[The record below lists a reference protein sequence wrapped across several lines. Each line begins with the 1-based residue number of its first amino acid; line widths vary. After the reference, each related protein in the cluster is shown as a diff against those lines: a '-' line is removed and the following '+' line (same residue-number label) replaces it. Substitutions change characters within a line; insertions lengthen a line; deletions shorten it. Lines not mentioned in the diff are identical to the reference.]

1 MRNRISGVWP
11 TRSLRLGFLVT
22 TLSVAGTHVDA
33 QQKSVIRGPP
43 TCSQCQIRLDHSVTL
58 DGNRSAAVGEPLT
71 LARMSDGRI
80 LLHTMM
86 GEPSIA
92 VFDSTGAFIR
102 RIGRR
107 GGGPSEFLTVGR
119 FRVTG
124 KDTLRVFDLGANRV
138 KVFTSSFAPV
148 ETLPVG
154 VWPSD
159 VEFLA
164 DGRIMTS
171 QVPSVG
177 RRASGTRSSGLPLHV
192 IGKDGKIERSFGAEN
207 PEYRRED
214 ADLLWRWIAPAGN
227 DRVWAAPVTKYVLEL
242 WSFSGQ
248 KVRELERNVSWF
260 KPHKQF
266 GQSRDKP
273 NAPPNPGIMDL
284 RMDSAGKLW
293 VIIHVADE
301 KWKSGLGTVRGLY
314 NQQVRGVADENKYWD
329 SIIEVIDPASG
340 TLVAS
345 QRFDQPLRWISE
357 SDFARSYR
365 QSAEGVPFVDVFR
378 VSLITNSGR

>member
-1 MRNRISGVWP
+1 MQNRIHGVWL
-11 TRSLRLGFLVT
+11 TGSARIAFVIT
-22 TLSVAGTHVDA
+22 TLFIAHAHVDA
-33 QQKSVIRGPP
+33 QQKIVIRGAP
-43 TCSQCQIRLDHSVTL
+43 TCSQCEIRLDLSVTL

-80 LLHTMM
+80 LLNTMA
-86 GEPSIA
+86 GEASIA

-107 GGGPSEFLTVGR
+107 GGGPAEFLHVGR

-124 KDTLRVFDLGANRV
+124 KDTLRVFDNSAGRV
-138 KVFTSSFAPV
+138 KVFTSSFTPV

-171 QVPSVG
+171 QANA
-177 RRASGTRSSGLPLHV
+177 RRSGLPLHL
-192 IGKDGKIERSFGAEN
+192 IGKDGKIERSFGAVN
-207 PEYRRED
+207 PYRRED
-214 ADLLWRWIAPAGN
+214 GDLLWRWIAPAGN

-248 KVRELERNVSWF
+248 KIRELERNVSWF

-314 NQQVRGVADENKYWD
+314 NQQVRGIADENKYWD
-329 SIIEVIDPASG
+329 SIVEVIDPASG

-357 SDFARSYR
+357 SDFARTYR
-365 QSAEGVPFVDVFR
+365 QSAEGVP
-378 VSLITNSGR
+378 SSACPS

>member
-1 MRNRISGVWP
+1 MRNCIAGIFP
-11 TRSLRLGFLVT
+11 MRSSPLALLVAA
-22 TLSVAGTHVDA
+22 LSMAGTHNVGA
-33 QQKSVIRGPP
+33 QQKSVVRGPP
-43 TCSQCQIRLDHSVTL
+43 TCTQCQIRLDHSVTL
-58 DGNRSAAVGEPLT
+58 DGNRSPAVGEPLT

-80 LLHTMM
+80 LLKTMA

-107 GGGPSEFLTVGR
+107 GGGPGEFLTVGR

-124 KDTLRVFDLGANRV
+124 NDTLRVFDLGASRV

-148 ETLPVG
+148 ETLPVD

-164 DGRIMTS
+164 DGRIVAS
-171 QVPSVG
+171 QVPN
-177 RRASGTRSSGLPLHV
+177 ARSSALPLHV

-207 PEYRRED
+207 AKYRREESH
-214 ADLLWRWIAPAGN
+214 LMWRWIAPVGN

-242 WSFSGQ
+242 WTFSGQ
-248 KVRELERNVSWF
+248 KIREIERSVSWF

-266 GQSRDKP
+266 GHNPDQP
-273 NAPPNPGIMDL
+273 NAPPNPGVMDL
-284 RMDSAGKLW
+284 RIDSAGKLW
-293 VIIHVADE
+293 VILHVADE
-301 KWKSGLGTVRGLY
+301 KWKSGLGNVRGLY
-314 NQQVRGVADENKYWD
+314 NKQVRGIADENKYWD
-329 SIIEVIDPASG
+329 SIIEVIDPVSG
-340 TLVAS
+340 TLVAT

-378 VSLITNSGR
+378 VSLVSNSGR